1 MDVCFHHGGI
11 HAQALAANHA
21 PLTRHRGQ
29 AVEERLEQR
38 RVEEVRQADERLGI
52 GDPFTIDAAKRSVDE
67 AAPYL
72 SFTFV
77 KAPLVEVLQDQH
89 PENHF
94 GGSAEPAAL
103 LAQRIALRERGG
115 DQVDKC
121 FVLERGIDPLQGG
134 IPQFVAVGQQ
144 HFEHAAL
151 PMGATDHGTSHE
163 VSQPW
168 CVLRGLAVES
178 IFHHDGATPSRPS
191 TKLRVHTGSGRRALR
206 KHWTAPV
213 TSAPESS

>member
-1 MDVCFHHGGI
+1 MFVSTTVVSTRRRWPRI
-11 HAQALAANHA
+11 TRRLRAIAVRRSRSALSSD
-21 PLTRHRGQ
+21 GS
-29 AVEERLEQR
+29 R
-38 RVEEVRQADERLGI
+38 RCARQNERLGI
-52 GDPFTIDAAKRSVDE
+52 GDPFTIDAAKGSIYQ
-67 AAPYL
+67 AAPHL
-72 SFTFV
+72 SLTFV

-89 PENHF
+89 PEDHF

-168 CVLRGLAVES
+168 CVLRGFAVES
-178 IFHHDGATPSRPS
+178 FFHHDGVTPSRPS